1 MASGFSIG
9 HRGPSAHRGRRVS
22 SSPRRPGMSVPRPC
36 LRTRGQQGR
45 RSSTVNRTLTEEAWG
60 DEDTWKI
67 ATGVWGA
74 EKGPHSR
81 WPNAFFISHKICYLS
96 ACSAKLNLREQNCP
110 KPGNWLLLLKCN
122 EDIITS
128 FPPQQIRCCY
138 YSAEMVAFT
147 SLKIR
152 FHITLCTVW
161 CFMNSRTKIYR
172 TFLHGFQMPH
182 RCFWEQ
188 PKQQL
193 TLTRWSCFSTV
204 LCHPVTHEQVVL
216 SGWHNLWIPSDGNPA
231 VFELQCQSS
240 THFPLLSGTQQA
252 SNIMD

>member
-1 MASGFSIG
+1 MGGRGHMENSHWGLGGRERTSQQVTRCILHFSQD
-9 HRGPSAHRGRRVS
+9 
-22 SSPRRPGMSVPRPC
+22 
-36 LRTRGQQGR
+36 L
-45 RSSTVNRTLTEEAWG
+45 
-60 DEDTWKI
+60 
-67 ATGVWGA
+67 
-74 EKGPHSR
+74 
-81 WPNAFFISHKICYLS
+81 LS

-161 CFMNSRTKIYR
+161 CFMNSRTKIYG

-182 RCFWEQ
+182 RCF
-188 PKQQL
+188 
-193 TLTRWSCFSTV
+193 
-204 LCHPVTHEQVVL
+204 
-216 SGWHNLWIPSDGNPA
+216 
-231 VFELQCQSS
+231 
-240 THFPLLSGTQQA
+240 
-252 SNIMD
+252 